1 MNILNL
7 PHWTVLSSDKSEHDY
22 RLTVQYD
29 IHELMCPN
37 CLSMKISRFGK
48 LSQLFMDLPA
58 HAKRVGLNVQRQRYR
73 CDKCSKTFMQELP
86 DMDEKR
92 AVTKRLLKYIQQESL
107 RRTFTSVAE
116 DVGLTEKT
124 IRNIFKAHV
133 ADLAKTV
140 VFATPE
146 WLGID
151 ELYLLKKPRCIIT
164 NVKERTVVDL
174 LVNRN
179 KPVVRNCLKGMADKQ
194 HIQLVTMDM
203 WQPYKEA
210 VKDVIPHAQIIVD
223 KYHIVR
229 MANQSMESV
238 RKVIRAGLT
247 DRQRRTLM
255 HDRHILLRRRFE
267 LKPSDTMI
275 LQSWTGTFPA
285 LGTSYDLKERFM
297 DIWLSAT
304 RPTAESAYRTW
315 RESIPDELEAAFK
328 PLTLAVDNWHTE
340 IFAYFNHGSATNAYT
355 EALNGLVKL
364 TNKTGRGY
372 SFDAIRAK
380 LLYGIG
386 LHKQQK
392 PPYQKD
398 WPSDRLGYDFPPV
411 DEPTATNY
419 GNDISTLIE
428 ELSHEEDE

>member
-7 PHWTVLSSDKSEHDY
+7 RSWTILSTDESEHDY

-29 IHELMCPN
+29 THEVMCPH
-37 CLSMKISRFGK
+37 CLSMRVSRFGK
-48 LSQLFMDLPA
+48 LAQLYMDLPV

-73 CDKCSKTFMQELP
+73 CENCGKTFMQSLP
-86 DMDEKR
+86 DLDEKR
-92 AVTKRLLKYIQQESL
+92 AVTKRLLNYIQQESL
-107 RRTFTSVAE
+107 KRTFTSVAE

-124 IRNIFKAHV
+124 IRNIFKEHV
-133 ADLAKTV
+133 ANLAKTV
-140 VFATPE
+140 IFATPE

-174 LVNRN
+174 LINRN
-179 KPVVRNCLKGMADKQ
+179 KPVVRNYLRGLANKEG
-194 HIQLVTMDM
+194 IQLVTMDM

-210 VKDVIPHAQIIVD
+210 VMDVIPHAQIIVD

-267 LKPSDTMI
+267 LKPADTMI

-285 LGTSYDLKERFM
+285 LGASYDLKESFM
-297 DIWLSAT
+297 DIWQSAT
-304 RPTAESAYRTW
+304 RPTAESAYKTW
-315 RESIPDELEAAFK
+315 RESIPAELEPAFK
-328 PLTLAVDNWHTE
+328 PLTLAMNNWHTE

-392 PPYQKD
+392 PPYQKE
-398 WPSDRLGYDFPPV
+398 WPSDRLGHDFPPV
-411 DEPTATNY
+411 DEPMPTNY
-419 GNDISTLIE
+419 GNDISTLIAQ
-428 ELSHEEDE
+428 LSEEEDE

>member
-7 PHWTVLSSDKSEHDY
+7 PHWTILSTDESDHDY

-29 IHELMCPN
+29 THEAMCPH
-37 CLSMKISRFGK
+37 CFSMKVSRFGK
-48 LSQLFMDLPA
+48 LAQLYMDLPV

-73 CDKCSKTFMQELP
+73 CENCGKTFMQSLP
-86 DMDEKR
+86 DLDEKR

-107 RRTFTSVAE
+107 KRTFTSVAE

-124 IRNIFKAHV
+124 IRNIFKEHV
-133 ADLAKTV
+133 ANIAKTV

-151 ELYLLKKPRCIIT
+151 ELHLLKKPRCIIT

-174 LVNRN
+174 LINRN
-179 KPVVRNCLKGMADKQ
+179 KPTVVNYLRTLADKQ
-194 HIQLVTMDM
+194 GIQLVTMDM
-203 WQPYKEA
+203 WQPYRDA
-210 VKDVIPHAQIIVD
+210 VTDVMPHAQIIVD

-238 RKVIRAGLT
+238 RKVIRAELT

-255 HDRHILLRRRFE
+255 HDRHILLRRRHE
-267 LKPSDTMI
+267 LKPADTMI

-285 LGTSYDLKERFM
+285 LRASYDLKESFM
-297 DIWLSAT
+297 DIWQSPT
-304 RPTAESAYRTW
+304 RPTAEASYKTW
-315 RESIPDELEAAFK
+315 RESIPSELESAFK
-328 PLTLAVDNWHTE
+328 PLTLAMNNWHTE
-340 IFAYFNHGSATNAYT
+340 IFAYFNHGGATNAYT

-364 TNKTGRGY
+364 ANKTGRGY

-392 PPYQKD
+392 PPYQKQ
-398 WPSDRLGYDFPPV
+398 WPSDRLGRDFPPV
-411 DEPTATNY
+411 DEPMATNY
-419 GNDISTLIE
+419 GNDISTLIA
-428 ELSHEEDE
+428 ELSEEEDE

>member
-7 PHWTVLSSDKSEHDY
+7 PHWTVLSSDESEHDY
-22 RLTVQYD
+22 HLTVQYD
-29 IHELMCPN
+29 SHEMMCPH

-48 LSQLFMDLPA
+48 LAQLFMDLPA

-73 CDKCSKTFMQELP
+73 CEKCGKTFMQNLP

-151 ELYLLKKPRCIIT
+151 ELHLLKKPRCIIT

-174 LVNRN
+174 LINRN
-179 KPVVRNCLKGMADKQ
+179 KPVVRNYLKGMADKQ
-194 HIQLVTMDM
+194 NIQLVTMDM

-267 LKPSDTMI
+267 LKPADTMI

-297 DIWLSAT
+297 DIWLSPT

-315 RESIPDELEAAFK
+315 RKSIPDELEAAFK

-392 PPYQKD
+392 PPYQKE
-398 WPSDRLGYDFPPV
+398 WPSDRLGHDFPPV
-411 DEPTATNY
+411 DEPMTTNY
-419 GNDISTLIE
+419 GNDISTLIA
-428 ELSHEEDE
+428 ELSEEEDE